1 MRALL
6 IACLFL
12 FSCISPDHKYNT
24 DKPEKPNV
32 LFISVD
38 DLRPE
43 LGCYGYDHMHTP
55 NIDRLASKGMVFR
68 NAYCQQAVCSPSRN
82 TVMTGLRPDSLKIY
96 DLGTNFR
103 KYNPDV
109 VTLSQYFIQQGYHSE
124 SIGKIYHIWHGNHD
138 DSLSWS
144 INPWNP
150 WNEALNIES
159 ISRDDTIDLHTSYP
173 KVGDKRLAWYRS
185 DVPDINLN
193 DTRITNHAIKRLKEL
208 KDKPFFLGVGY
219 LKPHLPF
226 VAPDRFWDLYDA
238 EEIIIPAKTPPQG
251 SPPFAINNS
260 GELLCCY
267 YKFDSMPV
275 SDHVAKNLIHGY
287 YASVSYIDHEIGR
300 LVNSLNELGLMENT
314 IIVIWGDHGWK
325 LGNYGQ
331 WCKHTAFEYDARTTL
346 IFRTPWMDTE
356 TNSSNSFAE
365 LLDIY
370 PTLCEEAG
378 LPVPEF
384 VQGKSLSPI
393 LKNPDASVKD
403 FALSQWPKG
412 YIMGYSLR
420 TRDYRLVSWQKNQN
434 PDSVIALEL
443 YDHRKGLEESINIA
457 DLPENGEIVQGLS
470 EKLNEVR
477 IKARTQ

>member
-1 MRALL
+1 MRPVL
-6 IACLFL
+6 IIFL
-12 FSCISPDHKYNT
+12 IFLSCTGPEDKNT
-24 DKPEKPNV
+24 LSRPNKPNV
-32 LFISVD
+32 LFIAVD

-55 NIDRLASKGMVFR
+55 NIDRLASKGMIFR

-82 TVMTGLRPDSLKIY
+82 SVMTGLRPDSLKIY

-103 KYNPDV
+103 TYNPDV
-109 VTLSQYFIQQGYHSE
+109 VTVSQYFMQHGYHSE

-144 INPWNP
+144 IDPWNP
-150 WNEALNIES
+150 WNDPLNITSVTRE
-159 ISRDDTIDLHTSYP
+159 DTIDLHTSYP
-173 KVGDKRLAWYRS
+173 KVGDKRLAWYKS
-185 DVPDINLN
+185 EVPDKNLN
-193 DTRITNHAIKRLKEL
+193 DTRITDHAIKRLKNL
-208 KDKPFFLGVGY
+208 KETPFFMGVGY

-226 VAPDRFWDLYDA
+226 VAPQRFWDLYDPA
-238 EEIIIPAKTPPQG
+238 NIIIPDKNPPEG
-251 SPPFAINNS
+251 SPSLALNNS

-275 SDHVAKNLIHGY
+275 SDQVARNLIHGY
-287 YASVSYIDHEIGR
+287 YAAVSYIDHEIGR
-300 LVNSLNELGLMENT
+300 LVNSLEELGLMDNT

-346 IFRTPWMDTE
+346 IFRTPWMNPEYSTS
-356 TNSSNSFAE
+356 TSLVE

-378 LPVPEF
+378 LPIPEH

-393 LKNPDASVKD
+393 LENPEKSVKD

-412 YIMGYSLR
+412 DIMGYSLR
-420 TRDYRLVSWQKNQN
+420 TKDYRFVSWQKNQD
-434 PDSVIALEL
+434 PDSTIALEL
-443 YDHRKGLEESINIA
+443 YDHRNGFEEAVNVA
-457 DLPENGEIVQGLS
+457 EFPENEGIVQRLNK
-470 EKLNEVR
+470 KLNEVR
-477 IKARTQ
+477 KLARSK